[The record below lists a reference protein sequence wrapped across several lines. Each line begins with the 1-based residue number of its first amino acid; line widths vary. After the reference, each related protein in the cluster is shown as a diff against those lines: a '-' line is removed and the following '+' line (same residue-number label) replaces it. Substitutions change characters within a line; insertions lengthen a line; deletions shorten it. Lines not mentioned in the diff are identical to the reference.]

1 MSTTLRS
8 SFADLLR
15 QHRLAAGLTQEALA
29 ERAGMSVHGVQKL
42 ERGAT
47 RPYRDT
53 CNRLIDALG
62 LTGEARRQFETA
74 AAPGPR
80 HRASATPVRTEVILC
95 HASEDRPTVER
106 LAAHLRDA

>member
-1 MSTTLRS
+1 MANGRTLQFR
-8 SFADLLR
+8 DLLR
-15 QHRLAAGLTQEALA
+15 QHRMAAGLTQEALA
-29 ERAGMSVHGVQKL
+29 ERAGLSVHGIQKL

-53 CNRLIDALG
+53 SNRLIDALG

-80 HRASATPVRTEVILC
+80 RRASPSPLRTEVILC
-95 HASEDRPTVER
+95 HAAEDRSTVER
-106 LAAHLRDA
+106 LAAHL